1 MAIAGRKTRIK
12 GRPAP
17 ADTSQGAKRTMVT
30 GLQDHPLRAALT
42 AEAHARPFARLE
54 APERVAYLAMLSGE
68 AGAADDLA
76 HVAGLFERFGLA
88 PPGPGATH
96 AMADFGPFRFKWER
110 HSEFSGYG
118 FFRHGP
124 RDGAPFSEGDGAIA
138 PVPPDWLEGLPGACL
153 VAVRIE
159 LLEAGGPELEAD
171 ELAGLLSAENFAG
184 SRVAGGAAE
193 VWMDFAMDAAGYGRA
208 LVRDR
213 SLGPAQAGRV
223 VQRLCEIE
231 AYRMMALL
239 AFPLAKS
246 ASRDLSRMRDQLTPI
261 TDRLSEIAQ
270 LADERRLLAELTGIS
285 ATVEKLA
292 TGTAYRFGATRAYY
306 ALVRRRIEELRE
318 QRIEGMQTL
327 GEFMERR
334 LAPAVRTCEAVAE
347 RTERL
352 STRVAR
358 ASELLRTR
366 VDIEVEAQNQK
377 LLSSME
383 RRARLQLRLQQT
395 VEGLSVAAVSLKL
408 VGLVAYLAKA
418 AAGRGLPVDSDLVA
432 GLAVPAV
439 LLIVWLGVKRIRRLV
454 TGAGGEAADKR

>member
-1 MAIAGRKTRIK
+1 MPK
-12 GRPAP
+12 
-17 ADTSQGAKRTMVT
+17 

-42 AEAHARPFARLE
+42 AEVHARPFARLE
-54 APERVAYLAMLSGE
+54 APERVCYLAMLSGE
-68 AGAADDLA
+68 AGATGDLA
-76 HVAGLFERFGLA
+76 KVGALFERFGQA
-88 PPGPGATH
+88 PPEPGATH
-96 AMADFGPFRFKWER
+96 AMADFGAFRFKWER
-110 HSEFSGYG
+110 HSEFSSYS

-124 RDGAPFSEGDGAIA
+124 QDGAPFSEAAIDE
-138 PVPPDWLEGLPGACL
+138 VPRDWLEGLPGELL
-153 VAVRIE
+153 VALRVE
-159 LLEAGGPELEAD
+159 LLGVGTPEPAAD

-184 SRVAGGAAE
+184 SRVSGGAAE

-213 SLGPAQAGRV
+213 SLRPAQAGRV
-223 VQRLCEIE
+223 VQRLCEVE

-239 AFPLAKS
+239 SFPLAKS
-246 ASRDLSRMRDQLTPI
+246 ASRDLSQARDRLTPI
-261 TDRLSEIAQ
+261 TDRLSEITD

-285 ATVEKLA
+285 ATVEKIA
-292 TGTAYRFGATRAYY
+292 AATAYRFGATRAYY

-318 QRIEGMQTL
+318 QRIEGTQTL
-327 GEFMERR
+327 GEFTERR
-334 LAPAVRTCEAVAE
+334 LTPAVRTCEAVAE
-347 RTERL
+347 RVDRL

-377 LLSSME
+377 LLSSMD

-395 VEGLSVAAVSLKL
+395 VEGLSVVAISYYL

-418 AAGRGLPVDSDLVA
+418 VKSRGLPVDPDLVA

-439 LLIVWLGVKRIRRLV
+439 LLVVWLGVKRIRRMV
-454 TGAGGEAADKR
+454 AGDRAAGKS